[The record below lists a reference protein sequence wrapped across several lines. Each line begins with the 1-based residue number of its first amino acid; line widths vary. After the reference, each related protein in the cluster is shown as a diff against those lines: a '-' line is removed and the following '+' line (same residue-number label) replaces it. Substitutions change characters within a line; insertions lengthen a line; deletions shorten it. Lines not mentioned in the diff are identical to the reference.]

1 MQKLVHERL
10 LDNFDTSG
18 VITLLLDLINKSNV
32 YLTNPDRKVLLL
44 TSVAAYVE
52 KMLKI
57 FGLITEEDQAEH
69 AKNIARPIVQQICDF
84 RNEVRTAAKV
94 RVYFYGHTQWKCT
107 DRRLFLGAEEC
118 RGSSVDHWKVFGK
131 EVKFYFHFCI
141 GVLQEFIVV
150 LVSNKFYH

>member
-94 RVYFYGHTQWKCT
+94 RVYFYGHTQ
-107 DRRLFLGAEEC
+107 
-118 RGSSVDHWKVFGK
+118 
-131 EVKFYFHFCI
+131 
-141 GVLQEFIVV
+141 
-150 LVSNKFYH
+150 